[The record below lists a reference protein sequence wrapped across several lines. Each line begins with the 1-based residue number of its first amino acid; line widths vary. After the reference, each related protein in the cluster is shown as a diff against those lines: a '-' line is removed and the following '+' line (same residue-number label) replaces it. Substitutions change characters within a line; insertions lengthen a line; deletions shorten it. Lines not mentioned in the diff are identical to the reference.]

1 MNDTDRT
8 PFIFEIREEKYE
20 ELAARFAKMV
30 GRARK
35 CKKPAPV
42 FSVIHEA
49 DEKKVRSTGE
59 TDGRGEWIMIEKW
72 VRYLYVTVEGERP
85 TVDGWNFIATIDHT
99 EASADEAG
107 NVTGNLIKSVPGA
120 GEIPVSYRSAR
131 PICDHCKSARRR
143 NETYFV
149 RKGDVTQQI
158 GKNCLADFLPG
169 SSPADLAQQLAWWT
183 EATEMLSGGGGDEE
197 SMGGGRREGR
207 FGLESLLQATQA
219 TIEAFGWV
227 SRTKARDSQDQATA
241 DRLGVLYMKPSDM
254 SRKDKEDAERIREH
268 YNVEKNTPLIEAAL
282 EWVRGL
288 DPEATGDYEY
298 NLHVVCKG
306 ETARNDRVGL
316 ACSLLPA
323 HRRFLEGERE
333 KREYEANPS
342 EYVGTVGER
351 DLLEGCVLKFIS
363 EPYATDFG
371 TSTRLVFAQGAN
383 IMVWWSSNPEGF
395 ALGETYDLVCTPK
408 KQEEYHNA
416 RKNITTRQTV
426 INRVVIA
433 EEKDR
438 VKKAKKLAKL
448 AKAAAKAAKAV
459 AA

>member
-20 ELAARFAKMV
+20 ELVARFAKMV

-35 CKKPAPV
+35 CKTAAPT

-49 DEKKVRSTGE
+49 DEKKVRQ
-59 TDGRGEWIMIEKW
+59 TDKRENGEWVTIETW
-72 VRYLYVTVEGERP
+72 VRYLYVTVEGARP
-85 TVDGWNFIATIDHT
+85 AVDGWNFIATIDHT
-99 EASADEAG
+99 EAYTDEAG
-107 NVTGNLIKSVPGA
+107 NVIGNLVKSVPGA
-120 GEIPVSYRSAR
+120 GEIPVSYRSAK
-131 PICDHCKSARRR
+131 PICNHCKSVRRR
-143 NETYFV
+143 NETYIV
-149 RKGDVTQQI
+149 RKSDVTMQI

-183 EATEMLSGGGGDEE
+183 EATEILSGGGDEE

-207 FGLESLLQATQA
+207 VGIESLLQATQA

-227 SRTKARDSQDQATA
+227 SRIKARDSQDQATA
-241 DRLGVLYMKPSDM
+241 DRLGVLYMKESDM
-254 SRKDKEDAERIREH
+254 SRKDKEDAEKIRER
-268 YNVEKNTPLIEAAL
+268 YDVEKNTPLIEAAL
-282 EWVRGL
+282 AWVRAL
-288 DPEATGDYEY
+288 DPTTTSDYEY

-306 ETARNDRVGL
+306 ETVRNDRVRL

-323 HRRFLEGERE
+323 YRRFLEGERE
-333 KREYEANPS
+333 RMEYAANPS

-351 DLLEGCVLKFIS
+351 DLFEGCVLKFIS

-395 ALGETYDLVCTPK
+395 TLGETYDLVCTPK
-408 KQEEYHNA
+408 RHEDYTNP
-416 RKNITTRQTV
+416 RKNLTTKQTS
-426 INRVVIA
+426 INRVVVA

-438 VKKAKKLAKL
+438 VKKAKKIAKL
-448 AKAAAKAAKAV
+448 ARAAAKAAE
-459 AA
+459 AAAA

>member
-1 MNDTDRT
+1 MNDRT
-8 PFIFEIREEKYE
+8 PFVFEIREEKYDKLVE
-20 ELAARFAKMV
+20 QFTKMV

-49 DEKKVRSTGE
+49 DEKLVRSTGE
-59 TDGRGEWIMIEKW
+59 TDSLGEWIMIEKW

-85 TVDGWNFIATIDHT
+85 AVDGWNFIATIDHT

-143 NETYFV
+143 NETYVV

-183 EATEMLSGGGGDEE
+183 EATEILSGGGDEE

-207 FGLESLLQATQA
+207 VGIESLLQATQA

-241 DRLGVLYMKPSDM
+241 DRLGVLYMKESDM
-254 SRKDKEDAERIREH
+254 SRKDKEDAEKIREH
-268 YNVEKNTPLIEAAL
+268 YNVEKNTPAD
-282 EWVRGL
+282 RGR
-288 DPEATGDYEY
+288 PGAG
-298 NLHVVCKG
+298 
-306 ETARNDRVGL
+306 
-316 ACSLLPA
+316 
-323 HRRFLEGERE
+323 
-333 KREYEANPS
+333 
-342 EYVGTVGER
+342 
-351 DLLEGCVLKFIS
+351 S
-363 EPYATDFG
+363 EPWTRGHEAI
-371 TSTRLVFAQGAN
+371 TSTTSTSCARARPCGTTAWASPAPSCRPTAGSLRVSGSG
-383 IMVWWSSNPEGF
+383 WS
-395 ALGETYDLVCTPK
+395 TPP
-408 KQEEYHNA
+408 
-416 RKNITTRQTV
+416 TRPSTSGPWASGTCS
-426 INRVVIA
+426 R
-433 EEKDR
+433 
-438 VKKAKKLAKL
+438 
-448 AKAAAKAAKAV
+448 AAW
-459 AA
+459 